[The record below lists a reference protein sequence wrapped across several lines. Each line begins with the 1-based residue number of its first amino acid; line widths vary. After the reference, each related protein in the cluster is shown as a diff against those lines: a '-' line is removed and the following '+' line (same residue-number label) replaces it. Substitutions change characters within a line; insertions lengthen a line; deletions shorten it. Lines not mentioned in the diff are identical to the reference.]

1 MGGFSLDVNVNWTV
15 ANLLSEIKV
24 KTNDVALEQ
33 GVHKWDKVETRGD
46 PVK

>member
-15 ANLLSEIKV
+15 ANLLSERNV
-24 KTNDVALEQ
+24 KTADVALEY

-46 PVK
+46 SVK